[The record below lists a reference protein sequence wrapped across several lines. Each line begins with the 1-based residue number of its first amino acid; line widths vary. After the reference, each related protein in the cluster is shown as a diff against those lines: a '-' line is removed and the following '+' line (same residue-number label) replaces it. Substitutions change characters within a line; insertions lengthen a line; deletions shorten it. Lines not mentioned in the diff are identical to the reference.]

1 MDSNIFKNQSSNTL
15 KTKSKIKLFL
25 VFSFI
30 SFLFW
35 IFTKFSKNYSELV
48 FFEVKYENIPDL
60 ILVDSEY
67 NIIEGYINS
76 SGFQIFLYRLMP
88 KTLFVDISLADFQ
101 ISKGE
106 IDLSSQRRSLDD
118 QINGSFLSFETDKLF
133 FNYSSLKTKKVK
145 VKIDSKFEFASGYSN
160 MNDQK
165 IEPDSIVISGPDSII
180 ENIDVLIT
188 EPIEMQNISND
199 IQMTVSVLNNYS
211 NVLIKPSKVFFKES
225 VKRFTEQDF
234 EVLINIINAPDSIEI
249 KLFPEKVNLTSS
261 FPIEYID
268 KLRSS
273 DFELVFDYFKTEN
286 GQFESISLDLINSPK
301 MSKNTRWEPKTISYL
316 FKK

>member
-1 MDSNIFKNQSSNTL
+1 MDSNIFKNQSSKTL

-35 IFTKFSKNYSELV
+35 MFTKFSKNYSELV
-48 FFEVKYENIPDL
+48 FFEVKYKNIPDL

-67 NIIEGYINS
+67 NIIKGYINT

-101 ISKGE
+101 ISKGV

-118 QINGSFLSFETDKLF
+118 QINGSFLSFETDKLI
-133 FNYSSLKTKKVK
+133 FNYSNLKTKKVI

-211 NVLIKPSKVFFKES
+211 NVLTKPSKVFFKES

-301 MSKNTRWEPKTISYL
+301 MSKNTCWEPKTISYL

>member
-35 IFTKFSKNYSELV
+35 MFTKFSKNYSELV

-101 ISKGE
+101 ISKGV

-165 IEPDSIVISGPDSII
+165 IEPDSILISGPDSII

-211 NVLIKPSKVFFKES
+211 NVLTKPSKVFFKES

-268 KLRSS
+268 KSRSS